1 MEEKIMEESKLNSLF
16 YVDDGLFL
24 AENKEEAEK
33 NINIISKISNK

>member
-16 YVDDGLFL
+16 YVDDGLIL

-33 NINIISKISNK
+33 NINII